1 MSHADV
7 VTLRSQPQRHLF
19 GVRRSLIVPGK
30 FSNGPYTDLLF
41 YNASEGIGQFWQTDG
56 EGNISRV
63 GVPNTDWLKTWSLI
77 ILGKF
82 SNGRFTDL
90 LFYDRA
96 AGIGEFWS
104 TDGEGN
110 VSRIGTNTD
119 WRKDWAMIIP
129 GNFSGGRSTDLL
141 FYEPTGLGEFRR
153 IDEHGNDT
161 LIAAHHDFRK
171 NCSTIVNLF

>member
-1 MSHADV
+1 M
-7 VTLRSQPQRHLF
+7 
-19 GVRRSLIVPGK
+19 
-30 FSNGPYTDLLF
+30 
-41 YNASEGIGQFWQTDG
+41 
-56 EGNISRV
+56 
-63 GVPNTDWLKTWSLI
+63 
-77 ILGKF
+77 
-82 SNGRFTDL
+82 
-90 LFYDRA
+90 FYDRA

>member
-1 MSHADV
+1 LRFIANSWFSSCRLGADRFIHR
-7 VTLRSQPQRHLF
+7 L
-19 GVRRSLIVPGK
+19 
-30 FSNGPYTDLLF
+30 SN
-41 YNASEGIGQFWQTDG
+41 A
-56 EGNISRV
+56 EGNISRI

-77 ILGKF
+77 IPGKF

-119 WRKDWAMIIP
+119 WRKDVELTQVLM
-129 GNFSGGRSTDLL
+129 NVRLRS
-141 FYEPTGLGEFRR
+141 
-153 IDEHGNDT
+153 
-161 LIAAHHDFRK
+161 
-171 NCSTIVNLF
+171 